1 MESPNSLYNNINNTN
16 KDGIES
22 ENLVIPS
29 NFLLST
35 KEIIARF
42 PHNKRVGHYLL
53 GRKLGEGSFAKVKE
67 GLHTLTGQKV
77 AIKVIDKKKAK
88 EDAYVSK
95 NMRREGKLL
104 QMIIHPNIIQLY
116 ELMETENSYYLVT
129 ELCEGGD
136 LMDYICARKH
146 LSETCTRKFI
156 RQIISAVDYLHRIG
170 ILHRDLKIE
179 NLLLDKNLNIKLIDF
194 GLSNY
199 TKSEL
204 CITQCGSPAY
214 AAPELLAHKKYG
226 SKVDV
231 WSIGVNMY
239 AMLTG
244 NLPFTVEP
252 FNIKALYNK
261 MMKNEMNAI
270 PEHLSKSGEDLL
282 RKLLNP
288 DPSKR
293 ISLKE
298 AMEHPWIN
306 EGFSSVL
313 KPFPYPN
320 KPTEEQ
326 VNPTIL
332 RYMNS
337 NMEFNVNEI
346 AENIKS
352 NKPSSSLATYYLL
365 LNKVKTMLLKIDP
378 KKDKKPGTDLKSA
391 ARDLKPTVKPS
402 TQQSTPQNI
411 AQPTLNV
418 TTPNTNQQLTNN
430 VIPTITNGTRTV
442 KTPGATNI
450 NITTNS
456 PAPNSNGNSVGYST
470 LGKSDAANAVAK
482 FNGSKTLERNLSP
495 MTTLTNANTNI
506 NNTNNNT
513 IPAST
518 FAGAIKS
525 LTQKYKTMQ
534 LSNSVE
540 NNNTNNNS
548 NSSYKTTYIHT
559 ATANTNNAN
568 LNNSANEN
576 GSNNLSNHSDNT
588 STSNSDSASSSDD
601 NNKVATNGVAGQ
613 VTPTSTSAALAAAP
627 TTTSNSNAN
636 GKTGTLSNRNS
647 IATPTALTTK
657 LTNSHNLV
665 NSLNANV
672 EWTQVIKLNN
682 AGVNK
687 IKSDL
692 NNNSN
697 DFNNNTNSSSKELF
711 NDQSTLIHLTQSSLN
726 GVNVQSIANGLT
738 SSNMSPPQH
747 VIPNISFPAAN
758 ANNNSNNGTTN
769 SSPTSNINTVATG
782 ATTTANSLVQPPQ
795 PTSRLNK
802 SPIMKKLSSPITL
815 PAIEQG
821 GRSTPQ

>member
-1 MESPNSLYNNINNTN
+1 MESPNSLYNNINNSS
-16 KDGIES
+16 KDGLEP
-22 ENLVIPS
+22 ENIVIPS
-29 NFLLST
+29 NFLIST

-136 LMDYICARKH
+136 LMDYICARKY
-146 LSETCTRKFI
+146 LSEVCTRKFI

-252 FNIKALYNK
+252 FNIKSLYNK

-270 PEHLSKSGEDLL
+270 PEHLSKSGEELL

-288 DPSKR
+288 DPTKR

-298 AMEHPWIN
+298 AMEHPWLN
-306 EGFSSVL
+306 EGYANPL

-320 KPTEEQ
+320 KPTEDQ

-365 LNKVKTMLLKIDP
+365 LNKVKTMLLKMEP
-378 KKDKKPGTDLKSA
+378 KSKEK
-391 ARDLKPTVKPS
+391 LKPRIESKPVVKELKQIKTIQPLP
-402 TQQSTPQNI
+402 QQQTNI
-411 AQPTLNV
+411 V
-418 TTPNTNQQLTNN
+418 TTTTTTGNNQSPIPRKVTVNNSNSATSGNQQNTFTLIRNKTDVPNKYSVTNGNRANTDKTVSPIPTTTTSVYTNATSGSTNGQTNN
-430 VIPTITNGTRTV
+430 
-442 KTPGATNI
+442 
-450 NITTNS
+450 
-456 PAPNSNGNSVGYST
+456 
-470 LGKSDAANAVAK
+470 
-482 FNGSKTLERNLSP
+482 
-495 MTTLTNANTNI
+495 
-506 NNTNNNT
+506 
-513 IPAST
+513 PAST
-518 FAGAIKS
+518 FAGAIKN
-525 LTQKYKTMQ
+525 LTQKYKIMHLNT
-534 LSNSVE
+534 LIDTNNLTGSLNTHLNGVGAT
-540 NNNTNNNS
+540 NGNAAYNLTTINNTSPNS
-548 NSSYKTTYIHT
+548 NSI
-559 ATANTNNAN
+559 
-568 LNNSANEN
+568 
-576 GSNNLSNHSDNT
+576 
-588 STSNSDSASSSDD
+588 STSNSNNSFPYNKNNYLNGTSNTTPTGLTNGNHNNTMSSSIDHSL
-601 NNKVATNGVAGQ
+601 NNNINNN
-613 VTPTSTSAALAAAP
+613 
-627 TTTSNSNAN
+627 TSNSGCEGNSSNNSESISLSDDHTKNSKLPTRTSNNNLNTLVKANNINNA
-636 GKTGTLSNRNS
+636 
-647 IATPTALTTK
+647 
-657 LTNSHNLV
+657 
-665 NSLNANV
+665 
-672 EWTQVIKLNN
+672 EWTQMIKLNN
-682 AGVNK
+682 GKA
-687 IKSDL
+687 KSDL
-692 NNNSN
+692 NNNDLSMS
-697 DFNNNTNSSSKELF
+697 TNSNVNSKDQF
-711 NDQSTLIHLTQSSLN
+711 NDASIIHLTQ
-726 GVNVQSIANGLT
+726 GAANHIVST
-738 SSNMSPPQH
+738 QMP
-747 VIPNISFPAAN
+747 VISFP
-758 ANNNSNNGTTN
+758 NSTTGTTN
-769 SSPTSNINTVATG
+769 GNFI
-782 ATTTANSLVQPPQ
+782 AN
-795 PTSRLNK
+795 RMNK
-802 SPIMKKLSSPITL
+802 SPFMQKHSSPPVTL
-815 PAIEQG
+815 PAIDTNNNSDKSSSQ
-821 GRSTPQ
+821 